1 MIASKL
7 REPSGKRALLILVVL
22 LVIAGL
28 VTWYIRYS
36 AVRDEVGK
44 AASELLAESE
54 LTPYTTL
61 TGEPFSF
68 TEYRGSVRV
77 VNVWASWSPFAAT
90 ELPILNT
97 IAATYGDR
105 SVVAIGVN
113 RKEQKE
119 RAAAYIGSI
128 PAVPNVIFAI
138 DETDAFYQSVGGYA
152 MPETIIFNAA
162 GDIVW
167 HYRGVVTYELI
178 AAELDALL
186 Q

>member
-1 MIASKL
+1 MIGEQI
-7 REPSGKRALLILVVL
+7 RERVSRRTLFVL
-22 LVIAGL
+22 LLLLLHAGA
-28 VTWYIRYS
+28 VTWYVHYT

-44 AASELLAESE
+44 AASELLTESE
-54 LTPYTTL
+54 STPYTTL

-68 TEYRGSVRV
+68 TEFRGKVRV

-90 ELPILNT
+90 ELPILNS
-97 IAATYGDR
+97 IANTYGER
-105 SVVAIGVN
+105 SVVTIAVN

-119 RAAAYIGSI
+119 RAAAYIATI
-128 PAVPNVIFAI
+128 PPIPNVVFAI

-167 HYRGVVTYELI
+167 HYRGVVTYDLI